1 MESLIQ
7 DLRFTLRQL
16 STQKAFL
23 ATAILTLALCLGAN
37 TTIFSVVNSVILRP
51 LPVPEPGR
59 IVTMWNAYP
68 GAGVSAGAH
77 GNNGAPD
84 YYDRRALKEAF
95 EELAAYRF
103 RGRSVEIEGVPQ
115 RILSREVTPSFFALL
130 QADAAIG
137 RTFAEEEGEPGMD
150 QVTILGHG
158 LWQQLFGGDPSVLG
172 KDLRIDGRPHTI
184 VGVLPEGFVSLDESV
199 RLWTPLSFTPEQR
212 LAYHS
217 NNFSMIARLQPGV
230 TLESAQARIDAL
242 NAANLD
248 KMPEL
253 KPLLID
259 AGFHTPLYLLQE
271 DLVRDVRDNLYLLW
285 GGVAF
290 VLLIGCVNVANLL
303 LVRTTA
309 RAKELATRFAIGAPR
324 RRLVRQLLTETILLT
339 LVGGGLGLLVGQG
352 GLRALEALD
361 VGRLP
366 RGGQISL
373 DATAVAF
380 SCGLA
385 LAVGILMSLIPVASL
400 LRVRL
405 ASLLREE
412 GRSSTAGRGMNALRK
427 GLVSAQVALALVLL
441 VGAGLLMASFRQL
454 LAIDPGFEPTGVLTG
469 SVSLAES
476 RYPEDA
482 ELRAFARESLEQI
495 RALPGVE
502 AAGITSHIPFGFGF
516 SDSVIFAEGYVMS
529 PGESVISPTQ
539 QGISPG
545 YFEAMG
551 MRMLEGRGFDARDVE
566 SGRGVMIVDERLAA
580 RFWPDG
586 NALGGRMWMP
596 TSAEDF
602 MNPEKASYFDI
613 VGIVESIQ
621 MRGLTS
627 QRDAAGA
634 YYFPLGQ
641 SPRRGLT
648 FAVKTPADTRTL
660 FGPVRKVIAGIDPEL
675 PLYDIRSMP
684 ERIERSLTD
693 RRTPMLLTAGFSAVA
708 LLLAALGVYGVLAY
722 LVQLRT
728 REIGIRVALGSTPA
742 GVLGLVFRDG
752 LLVVALGLGVGVA
765 GALGMRRL
773 FESQLHGVSPMDPT
787 VFGLVVALLAG
798 VALVACVIPAR
809 RATRIDVV
817 RALTHD

>member
-16 STQKAFL
+16 SRHKGFL
-23 ATAILTLALCLGAN
+23 ATAILTLSLCLGAN

-51 LPVPEPGR
+51 LAVADPGR

-68 GAGVSAGAH
+68 GAGVGGSTRGS
-77 GNNGAPD
+77 NGAPD
-84 YYDRRALKEAF
+84 YYDRRALKEVF
-95 EELAAYRF
+95 EELAAYRY
-103 RGRSVEIEGVPQ
+103 RGRSIEIDGVPQ
-115 RILSREVTPSFFALL
+115 RITTREVTPSFFGLL

-137 RTFAEEEGEPGMD
+137 RTFAGEEGEPGKD
-150 QVTILGHG
+150 QVVILGHG
-158 LWQQLFGGDPSVLG
+158 LWQQLYGGDASVLG
-172 KDLRIDGRPHTI
+172 KDLRIDGRLHTI
-184 VGVLPEGFVSLDESV
+184 VGVLPEGFVFLDESV
-199 RLWTPLSFTPEQR
+199 RLWTPLSFTPEQK

-230 TLESAQARIDAL
+230 RLEGAQARIDAL
-242 NAANLD
+242 NVANMD
-248 KMPEL
+248 KSPEL

-271 DLVRDVRDNLYLLW
+271 DLVRDVRENLYLLW

-339 LVGGGLGLLVGQG
+339 LAGAALGLVVGQG
-352 GLRALEALD
+352 GLRALESLD
-361 VGRLP
+361 VGQLP
-366 RGGQISL
+366 RGGQIRL
-373 DATAVAF
+373 DATAVVF
-380 SCGLA
+380 TCGLA
-385 LAVGILMSLIPVASL
+385 LVMGTLMSLIPVASL
-400 LRVRL
+400 LRIRV
-405 ASLLREE
+405 AALLRDE
-412 GRSSTAGRGMNALRK
+412 GRSSTVGRGMNALRK
-427 GLVSAQVALALVLL
+427 GLVSGQIALALVLL

-454 LAIDPGFEPTGVLTG
+454 LAIDPGFEPRGVLTG
-469 SVSLAES
+469 GVALAES

-482 ELRAFARESLEQI
+482 DVRAFARDSLEQI

-502 AAGITSHIPFGFGF
+502 AAGITSSIPFGFGF

-539 QGISPG
+539 QSISPG

-566 SGRGVMIVDERLAA
+566 SGRQVIIIDERLAQ
-580 RFWPDG
+580 RFWPVG

-596 TSAEDF
+596 NSAEDI
-602 MNPEKASYFDI
+602 MNPETASYFDV

-627 QRDAAGA
+627 QRDATGA
-634 YYFPLGQ
+634 YYFPIEQ
-641 SPRRGLT
+641 SSRRNFT
-648 FAVKTPADTRTL
+648 FAVKTAADTRTL
-660 FGPVRKVIAGIDPEL
+660 YGPLRKAIAGIDPEL
-675 PLYDIRSMP
+675 PLHDIRTMP
-684 ERIERSLTD
+684 EWIERSLTD
-693 RRTPMLLTAGFSAVA
+693 RRTPMVLTVGFSAVA
-708 LLLAALGVYGVLAY
+708 LLLAAVGIYGVLAY

-728 REIGIRVALGSTPA
+728 REIGIRVALGSAPA
-742 GVLGLVFRDG
+742 GILGLVFRDG
-752 LLVVALGLGVGVA
+752 GLIVALGLAVGVA
-765 GALGMRRL
+765 GAAGMRRL
-773 FESQLHGVSPMDPT
+773 FESQLHGVSPLDPT
-787 VFGLVVALLAG
+787 VFGLVVALLAV